1 MPGSMHWQIE
11 QHHLSGPIGKLVHD
25 WPLVHLD
32 VGFWRRRAISQCTMG
47 SFGVV
52 MVPPSFDNNLGFP
65 QRVEYLAVEQFI
77 SHSPVEA
84 FAVSVLPGRSRLDIG
99 GLCPSCF
106 DPVPDGRSDKLRAVV
121 RPDV

>member
-1 MPGSMHWQIE
+1 MWS
-11 QHHLSGPIGKLVHD
+11 L
-25 WPLVHLD
+25 
-32 VGFWRRRAISQCTMG
+32 
-47 SFGVV
+47 GVV
-52 MVPPSFDNNLGFP
+52 MVPPSFNDDLGFSE
-65 QRVEYLAVEQFI
+65 RVEDFTVQQLV

>member
-1 MPGSMHWQIE
+1 
-11 QHHLSGPIGKLVHD
+11 
-25 WPLVHLD
+25 
-32 VGFWRRRAISQCTMG
+32 MG

-84 FAVSVLPGRSRLDIG
+84 FAVSVLPGRSRLDVG